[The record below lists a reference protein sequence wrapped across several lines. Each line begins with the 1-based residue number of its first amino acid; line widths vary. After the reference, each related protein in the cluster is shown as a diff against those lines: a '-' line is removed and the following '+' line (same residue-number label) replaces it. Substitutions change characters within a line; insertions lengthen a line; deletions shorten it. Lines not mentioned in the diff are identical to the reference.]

1 MKFDLQFGKH
11 VLDAKMSGQPIVALE
26 TTVVTHGMDYPHNL
40 DTALAMEQA
49 VRDAGACPASLGI
62 IDGQPVI
69 GMSEDE
75 LRAFAKSPRG
85 SIAKCSRRDFA
96 ALIGAGKSGS
106 LTVAGTMILA
116 EAAQI
121 DIFATGGIGGV
132 HRGHPFDVSADLM
145 ELGKTPVTVVCAGAK
160 SILDL
165 PLTMEVLET
174 QGVPVIGFGT
184 NNLPAFYTR
193 DSGIGVPHSV
203 NNTKEA
209 ASIINSWRELDTK
222 AGMLFTAPVPE
233 KDALSNDE
241 MEKVINRAIEEADNQ
256 GIHGAAVTPFVLG
269 KVVELTDGKS
279 LKANIAL
286 LINNAKIAGKMAVAA
301 ANA

>member
-1 MKFDLQFGKH
+1 MKFDLQFGPH
-11 VLDAKMSGQPIVALE
+11 ILDAKMSGQPIVALE
-26 TTVVTHGMDYPHNL
+26 TTVVTHGMDYPHNI

-62 IDGQPVI
+62 VDGQPVI
-69 GMSEDE
+69 GMTEE
-75 LRAFAKSPRG
+75 QLRDFAKSPRG

-96 ALIGAGKSGS
+96 ALLGQGKSGS

-116 EAAQI
+116 QAAAI

-132 HRGHPFDVSADLM
+132 HRGHPFDVSADLL

-174 QGVPVIGFGT
+174 QGVPVIGIDCE
-184 NNLPAFYTR
+184 NLPAFYTR
-193 DSGIGVPHSV
+193 DSGIALPHSV
-203 NNTKEA
+203 TDPEA
-209 ASIINSWRELDTK
+209 AAKIVQSGRALKSDG
-222 AGMLFTAPVPE
+222 GMLFTAPVPE
-233 KDALSNDE
+233 AEALSNDE
-241 MEKVINRAIEEADNQ
+241 METVIDTAIKDADAN
-256 GIHGAAVTPFVLG
+256 GVSGAAVTPFVLG
-269 KVVELTDGKS
+269 KVVELTEGRS

-286 LINNAKIAGKMAVAA
+286 LINNAKIAGEIAVAA
-301 ANA
+301 KQS